1 MDIIRLG
8 DTTDNGG
15 VVVTASTTMEYEGRP
30 VARKGDLVDC
40 SLHSEVHPNEIIEG
54 DEEITDNGI
63 PIARHHFRVMCGCL
77 LISTVNDAT

>member
-30 VARKGDLVDC
+30 VARKGDLVD
-40 SLHSEVHPNEIIEG
+40 
-54 DEEITDNGI
+54 
-63 PIARHHFRVMCGCL
+63 
-77 LISTVNDAT
+77 